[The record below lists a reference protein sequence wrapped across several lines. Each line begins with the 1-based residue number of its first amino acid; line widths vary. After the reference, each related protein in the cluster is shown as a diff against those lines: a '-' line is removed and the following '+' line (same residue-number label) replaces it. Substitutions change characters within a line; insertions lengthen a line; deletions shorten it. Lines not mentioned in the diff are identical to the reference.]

1 MALERA
7 RVASSSQRLLDL
19 VRWLP
24 AAVAAVY
31 VATVILLFPGLVRD
45 LYWDSDA
52 ASWLVLAERLRGA
65 GTVVLP
71 HFGAWTSLSWMLA
84 TRHLPGHADL
94 WKATG
99 YVFAVAAA

>member
-24 AAVAAVY
+24 AAVAAAY
-31 VATVILLFPGLVRD
+31 VATVVLLFPGLVRD

-52 ASWLVLAERLRGA
+52 ASWLVLAQPLRERERRSCVAGPVEVPNEAREKEDAGGGVRRRGRKS
-65 GTVVLP
+65 GE
-71 HFGAWTSLSWMLA
+71 
-84 TRHLPGHADL
+84 
-94 WKATG
+94 
-99 YVFAVAAA
+99 